1 VRSALTL
8 ALAGSTHRR
17 LVSHLHPGDGK
28 EAAAILI
35 CSSSPYPGRRLV
47 VRQTIKIPHEACSL
61 RTPDAIVWP
70 GSYIE
75 QAIDVAEPEGLAII
89 LLHSHPGDWLDFSQ
103 VDDESDAHV
112 IPGMFE
118 AFGERHGS
126 AVMTADGAVRARI
139 YAPDMSQEEVG
150 LVTVAGDEIRNWWS
164 DGIAGG
170 LPVDRPMAFTGAM
183 TAELARLTAAV
194 IGVSGTGSIV
204 AEQLARLGFGH
215 VVMVDPDRVEKKNLN
230 RILNSSL
237 AHASAGRLK
246 VEMFAEATA
255 SYRGPGVTTAIPAEI
270 GDRDAVEVV
279 AQCDVIFSCVDSQ
292 EGRQL
297 TDIIASAFLI
307 PLFDV
312 GVVIPTY
319 ENDGKPAIADVCGR
333 IDYVQPG
340 GSTLADRGVYTP
352 EGLRAEYVRRVNP
365 KAYEQELAEGYIKGV
380 VEEAP
385 SVITLNM
392 RASSAVVTEFIART
406 FPFRQEPNALYART
420 IFSLAACDED
430 HFPEDGFARKE
441 NGLLGRGAAEP
452 LLGLPA
458 LRRKSGVAT

>member
-1 VRSALTL
+1 MKPALTL
-8 ALAGSTHRR
+8 AFAGSTHSR
-17 LVSHLHPGDGK
+17 LVTHLHPGDGK
-28 EAAAILI
+28 EAAAVLV
-35 CSSSPYPGRRLV
+35 CSSSPVLGRRLV
-47 VRQTIKIPHEACSL
+47 VRQTIEIPHEVCLFRA
-61 RTPDAIVWP
+61 PDAIVWP

-89 LLHSHPGDWLDFSQ
+89 LLHSHPGGWLDFSQ
-103 VDDESDAHV
+103 ADDGSDARV
-112 IPGMFE
+112 IPGIFE

-126 AVMTADGAVRARI
+126 AVMTGDGAVRARI
-139 YAPDMSQEEVG
+139 YAPDMSHEEVG
-150 LVTVAGDEIRNWWS
+150 LVTVAGDEIRNWWA

-170 LPVDRPMAFTGAM
+170 VPSERPMAFTGAM
-183 TAELARLTAAV
+183 TAELAHLSTAV

-204 AEQLARLGFGH
+204 AEQLARLGFRD
-215 VVMVDPDRVEKKNLN
+215 VVLVDPDRVEMKNLN
-230 RILNSSL
+230 RILNSS
-237 AHASAGRLK
+237 AADASSGRLK
-246 VEMFAEATA
+246 VEMFAEAIS
-255 SYRGPGVTTAIPAEI
+255 SYRGPGVTTAIPTEI
-270 GDRDAVEVV
+270 GVRDAVEAV
-279 AQCDVIFSCVDSQ
+279 AQCDVMFSCVDSQ
-292 EGRQL
+292 EGRQFADL
-297 TDIIASAFLI
+297 IASAFLI

-319 ENDGKPAIADVCGR
+319 ESDGKPGIADVCGR

-340 GSTLADRGVYTP
+340 GSTLADRGVYTS

-365 KAYEQELAEGYIKGV
+365 KAYEEELAEGYIKGI

-385 SVITLNM
+385 SIITLNM
-392 RASSAVVTEFIART
+392 RAASAVVTEFIART

-430 HFPEDGFARKE
+430 YFPEDSFERKA

-458 LRRKSGVAT
+458 LRKRSGVGK